1 MSIPYN
7 VVPKINPARP
17 EDPPKYYAVANSSGD
32 ADFRAMAEEIAEI
45 TTVSVPDAVA
55 VLESLVMII
64 PRHIERGEI
73 IRLGELGSLRVT
85 INSEGSENEEE
96 VNASNVRKANYRFVP
111 GPRLKKTLK
120 TLDYKKVKKAEA
132 PPVSGEPAIQ

>member
-7 VVPKINPARP
+7 VVSKINPARP

-32 ADFRAMAEEIAEI
+32 ADFRAMAEAIAEI
-45 TTVSVPDAVA
+45 TTVSVPDAIA

-85 INSEGSENEEE
+85 ISSEGSEHEGE
-96 VNASNVRKANYRFVP
+96 VNASNVKKAKYNFVP

-120 TLDYKKVKKAEA
+120 VLDYKKIKKTEA
-132 PPVSGEPAIQ
+132 PPINEGPVIQ